1 MPSGHAR
8 TTIQGFEHVVPLF
21 GGSLHYMPQF
31 IHIVLTRIALGT
43 NFAISFS
50 VIGSTRR
57 RLGAPRHERR
67 SSGNLVEE

>member
-43 NFAISFS
+43 NFAISF
-50 VIGSTRR
+50 RD
-57 RLGAPRHERR
+57 RLNEAKT
-67 SSGNLVEE
+67 